1 MCFENFVIALMVVKN
16 FHLESLAFC
25 IFIKMLHFPKL
36 KCSRKC
42 QRKCN
47 AFFLKNAFPLLWE
60 LVWKMLFLWSKMHYN
75 ALKMQLKYS
84 TCLHKLYFNG
94 NNILVPPN
102 ATYRLSCFFLITQ
115 SFLTTPIFLNLLL
128 IFFKNL
134 SNFNLLF
141 IFVVVHFT
149 HISKENIY
157 YYSLFFNR
165 FLILKLY
172 FCLATITYWYVKWS

>member
-1 MCFENFVIALMVVKN
+1 MSKKMQ
-16 FHLESLAFC
+16 C
-25 IFIKMLHFPKL
+25 I
-36 KCSRKC
+36 
-42 QRKCN
+42 
-47 AFFLKNAFPLLWE
+47 FFLKMHFRYSGNQYGKCFFCDR
-60 LVWKMLFLWSKMHYN
+60 KCTIMHYN
-75 ALKMQLKYS
+75 ALKMQLKFS
-84 TCLHKLYFNG
+84 TLIHTLRFNG

-102 ATYRLSCFFLITQ
+102 DTYRLSSFFLITQ

-149 HISKENIY
+149 HISKDNIY
-157 YYSLFFNR
+157 YYAVFFNR

-172 FCLATITYWYVKWS
+172 FCLATITYWYVK